1 MKKLYFLIIV
11 ALLMSAHS
19 VSAQA
24 PKASLN
30 FINVDPIQVLAVYS
44 HMSGL
49 TLIKDSRVRQI
60 HRPIQIR
67 AEGLSESE
75 ALKLMED
82 ALIKQAGIVITH
94 LDDKS
99 VSVTYNDALP
109 ITGSKH

>member
-1 MKKLYFLIIV
+1 M
-11 ALLMSAHS
+11 ALFVSAYP
-19 VSAQA
+19 VPAQA

-30 FINVDPIQVLAVYS
+30 FINVDPGQVLVLYS
-44 HMSGL
+44 HISGL

-67 AEGLSESE
+67 ADGVSNSE
-75 ALKLMED
+75 AMKLMED

-99 VSVTYNDALP
+99 VSVTYNDGLP
-109 ITGSKH
+109 ISGNKH